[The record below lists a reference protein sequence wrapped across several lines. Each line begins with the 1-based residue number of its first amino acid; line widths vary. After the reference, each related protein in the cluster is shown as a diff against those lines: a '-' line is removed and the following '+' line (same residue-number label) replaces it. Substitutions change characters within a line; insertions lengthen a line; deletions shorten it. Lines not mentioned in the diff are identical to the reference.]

1 MKYKGEVLNLN
12 SLKKVVF
19 NNDFFSF
26 SETLLDE
33 IHKSYTFLQEFSK
46 NKIIYGIN
54 TGFGPMAQ
62 YRINDT
68 CLQQL
73 QYNLIRS
80 HCTGTGAELPDV
92 YVRAAI
98 LCRLISLSKAYS
110 GVHPD
115 VIKLLNDFLHHGIYP
130 VIYAHGSVGAS
141 GDLVQLAHLAL
152 ALIGEGE
159 VYFQGEKQKTENV
172 LNKLGLNKLEIHIRE
187 GLALINGTSVMAGI
201 SIVNLVYA
209 KKMLQ
214 LAILASAMVNETVN
228 ACDDHFSEELNHKKL
243 HYGQREVSKKMENI
257 LTGSQL
263 IRYRKKDYYETQHSE
278 EIFEEKVQE
287 YYSLRCVP
295 QILGPVLDT
304 ILQVENTVV
313 NEINSSNDNPVVD
326 YKTESVYHGGNF
338 HGDYISLEMDKLKI
352 AIIRISQLME
362 RQLNYLLNSKLNE
375 KFPPFLNLGT
385 LGLNLG
391 MQAMQFTA
399 TSTVAENQTLGYPNY
414 LHTIPN
420 NADNQDIVSMGTN
433 SALLTKQVIENTF
446 EVLSIHFIAILQ
458 AFEFINAKEKMAP
471 ITRTF
476 YEKLREIVPAFVHD
490 TTKHE
495 EIKRMTTFL
504 KEINITENFDL
515 L

>member
-1 MKYKGEVLNLN
+1 MIYNGKTLCLHDLENIILNN
-12 SLKKVVF
+12 ENF
-19 NNDFFSF
+19 TF
-26 SETLLDE
+26 SETVLSE
-33 IHKSYTFLQEFSK
+33 IQASFNFLENFSK

-62 YRINDT
+62 YRISDENI
-68 CLQQL
+68 QQL

-80 HCTGTGAELPDV
+80 HCTGTGNELPEI

-98 LCRLISLSKAYS
+98 VCRLLSLLKACS

-115 VIKLLNDFLHHGIYP
+115 AVKLLAQFLNRGIYP
-130 VIYAHGSVGAS
+130 VIFSHGSVGAS

-159 VYFQGEKQKTENV
+159 VYYKGKKQKTNEV
-172 LNKLGLNKLEIHIRE
+172 FQTLELQKLELRVRE
-187 GLALINGTSVMAGI
+187 GLALINGTSVMTGI

-209 KKMLQ
+209 KKLAQ
-214 LAILASAMVNETVN
+214 LAIVASAMVNEAVN
-228 ACDDHFSEELNHKKL
+228 SCDDHFSPQLNRKKL
-243 HYGQREVSKKMENI
+243 HHGQQAVAQQMTDI
-257 LTGSQL
+257 LKDSQL
-263 IRYRKKDYYETQHSE
+263 IRYRKKDYYETQHTE

-295 QILGPVLDT
+295 QILGPVVDT
-304 ILQVENTVV
+304 IAQTEQIVIQEA
-313 NEINSSNDNPVVD
+313 NSSNDNPVVD
-326 YKTESVYHGGNF
+326 YKSETVYHGGNF

-352 AIIRISQLME
+352 AVVRISQLME
-362 RQLNYLLNSKLNE
+362 RQLNYLLNAKLNE

-433 SALLTKQVIENTF
+433 SALLAKQVIENSF
-446 EVLSIHFIAILQ
+446 EVIAIHFIAILQ
-458 AFEFINAKEKMAP
+458 AFESVNAKDKMSP
-471 ITRTF
+471 VTRKY
-476 YEKLREIVPAFVHD
+476 YETLRQIVPTFVND

-495 EIKRMTTFL
+495 EIKRMKSFL

>member
-1 MKYKGEVLNLN
+1 MNYSGEILTLE
-12 SLKKVVF
+12 SLTKIVF
-19 NNDFFSF
+19 NNETLSF
-26 SETLLDE
+26 DETLLNE
-33 IHKSYTFLQEFSK
+33 IQKSYLFLEEFSK
-46 NKIIYGIN
+46 NKVIYGIN

-62 YRINDT
+62 YRIPNDS
-68 CLQQL
+68 LQQL

-80 HCTGTGAELPDV
+80 HCTGTGAELPDI

-98 LCRLISLSKAYS
+98 LCRLSSLLKAYS
-110 GVHPD
+110 GAHPD
-115 VIKLLNDFLHHGIYP
+115 TIKLLNSFLHHGIYP
-130 VIYAHGSVGAS
+130 VIFSHGSVGAS

-159 VYFQGEKQKTENV
+159 VFYQGKKRKTEEV
-172 LNKLGLNKLEIHIRE
+172 LNELKLKKLEIHIRE
-187 GLALINGTSVMAGI
+187 GLALINGTSVMSGI
-201 SIVNLVYA
+201 SMVNLVYA
-209 KKMLQ
+209 KKLLN
-214 LAILASAMVNETVN
+214 LAILASAMVNEAVN

-243 HYGQREVSKKMENI
+243 HFGQQEVAKKMGAI
-257 LTGSQL
+257 LKGSQL
-263 IRYRKKDYYETQHSE
+263 IRYRKKDYYETQHTE
-278 EIFEEKVQE
+278 TVFEEKVQE

-295 QILGPVLDT
+295 QIIGPVLDT
-304 ILQVENTVV
+304 VLQAEQTVV
-313 NEINSSNDNPVVD
+313 NEVNSSNDNPVVD
-326 YKTESVYHGGNF
+326 YKTETVYHGGNF

-352 AIIRISQLME
+352 AIVRISQLME

-446 EVLSIHFIAILQ
+446 EVLAIHFIAILQ
-458 AFEFINAKEKMAP
+458 AFDYVNAKEKMSP
-471 ITRTF
+471 VTRKF
-476 YEKLREIVPAFVHD
+476 YEKLRSIVPVFIQD
-490 TTKHE
+490 TPKHE
-495 EIKRMTTFL
+495 EIKRMKTFL
-504 KEINITENFDL
+504 QEINLTENFDL

>member
-1 MKYKGEVLNLN
+1 MEYNGNLLCLDDLNKIIFNNENLFLTQPLLN
-12 SLKKVVF
+12 EIQESYNFLKK
-19 NNDFFSF
+19 
-26 SETLLDE
+26 
-33 IHKSYTFLQEFSK
+33 FSK

-62 YRINDT
+62 YRINEED
-68 CLQQL
+68 LQQL

-80 HCTGTGAELPDV
+80 HCTGSGGVLPAV

-98 LCRLISLSKAYS
+98 LCRLISLLKGYS
-110 GVHPD
+110 GVHSD
-115 VIKLLNDFLHHGIYP
+115 TIKLLSDFLNHEIYP
-130 VIYAHGSVGAS
+130 VIFSHGSVGAS

-159 VYFQGEKQKTENV
+159 VSYQGKKQKTEEV
-172 LNKLGLNKLEIHIRE
+172 LNELGLKKLEIHVRE
-187 GLALINGTSVMAGI
+187 GLALINGTSCMTGI

-209 KKMLQ
+209 KKMLN
-214 LAILASAMVNETVN
+214 LSILASAMVNEAVN
-228 ACDDHFSEELNHKKL
+228 ACDDHFSEELNQKKL
-243 HYGQREVSKKMENI
+243 HYGQQEVAKKMGTI
-257 LTGSQL
+257 LKDSKL
-263 IRYRKKDYYETQHSE
+263 IRYRKKDYYETQHTE

-295 QILGPVLDT
+295 QIIGPVLDT
-304 ILQVENTVV
+304 ILHVEQTVV
-313 NEINSSNDNPVVD
+313 DEVNSSNDNPVVD
-326 YKTESVYHGGNF
+326 YKTETVYHGGNF

-352 AIIRISQLME
+352 AIIRLSQLME

-399 TSTVAENQTLGYPNY
+399 TSTVAENQSLGYPNY

-433 SALLTKQVIENTF
+433 SALLTKQVIENSF
-446 EVLSIHFIAILQ
+446 EVLAIHFIAILQ
-458 AFEFINAKEKMAP
+458 A
-471 ITRTF
+471 
-476 YEKLREIVPAFVHD
+476 
-490 TTKHE
+490 
-495 EIKRMTTFL
+495 
-504 KEINITENFDL
+504 
-515 L
+515 